1 MRYGA
6 LVPALTVAAA
16 LGAPLVA
23 EADHHRD
30 RDRRSRYDRPSR
42 GHGGTDRSG
51 RRGHKYRRR
60 DTRAS
65 HRGYTHG
72 YHYGRHHRLYYRY
85 PRHHYRPYP
94 PRVYYR
100 PYSTYR
106 PVPPVHHP
114 PYPVPYGYPFAPP
127 PYRRG
132 VHGGISIGVP
142 GFGLSLVF

>member
-6 LVPALTVAAA
+6 LVPALTIAAA

-23 EADHHRD
+23 EADHHRH
-30 RDRRSRYDRPSR
+30 RDRRTGYDRPSR
-42 GHGGTDRSG
+42 GHGDTYRSG
-51 RRGHKYRRR
+51 RRGQKYHRR
-60 DTRAS
+60 DKRAFR
-65 HRGYTHG
+65 RGYTHG
-72 YHYGRHHRLYYRY
+72 YHHGRHHRRYYRY
-85 PRHHYRPYP
+85 PRHLYRPYP

-106 PVPPVHHP
+106 PVPPVHYT
-114 PYPVPYGYPFAPP
+114 PYPGPYGYPFAPP